1 MRQPRD
7 KYCSNFPLAA
17 SNNPKYGGEG
27 FSGLKITH
35 NQCLGLNGL
44 EYTFYGISVAT
55 YTPRLIMYQY
65 ELHTKYKLQLI
76 LFLTEHYL
84 IYIMSSLNLPGKVFR
99 VVLAGYIEWVV
110 LQLHHFHTFT
120 LHILT
125 HKPQSSCFKVI
136 HIFWVNLKPE
146 KKSFSFFCQCIL
158 HLISYFFL

>member
-1 MRQPRD
+1 MVEAIGNIPEDSGVSEGLMRQPRD

-65 ELHTKYKLQLI
+65 ELHTK
-76 LFLTEHYL
+76 
-84 IYIMSSLNLPGKVFR
+84 
-99 VVLAGYIEWVV
+99 
-110 LQLHHFHTFT
+110 
-120 LHILT
+120 
-125 HKPQSSCFKVI
+125 
-136 HIFWVNLKPE
+136 
-146 KKSFSFFCQCIL
+146 
-158 HLISYFFL
+158 